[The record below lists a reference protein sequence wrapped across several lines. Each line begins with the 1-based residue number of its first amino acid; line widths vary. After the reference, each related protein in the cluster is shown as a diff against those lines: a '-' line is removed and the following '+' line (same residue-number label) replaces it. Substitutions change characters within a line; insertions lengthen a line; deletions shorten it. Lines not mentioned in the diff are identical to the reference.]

1 MSFETYSLGHALAAS
16 LKRELLLAVR
26 QKSELFNPLLF
37 FLVVVV
43 FVPLGITP
51 DKHFLAKLAP
61 GMIWVFALLATLLSL
76 ESLFKADF
84 EDGSLEQMLV
94 SPLSLFWIVGVKVFC
109 HWLLT
114 GVPLTLLA
122 PVLGVMLFLP
132 SEAYLGLIVSLLI
145 GTACLSLIGAIG
157 AALTVSLRRGGLVL
171 SLIVMPL
178 YVPILIFGADAVNNL
193 AQGLPYA
200 FSLLVLSVFFF
211 LALLGAP
218 LASAGALRIS
228 VTA

>member
-1 MSFETYSLGHALAAS
+1 M
-16 LKRELLLAVR
+16 
-26 QKSELFNPLLF
+26 
-37 FLVVVV
+37 VVV

-114 GVPLTLLA
+114 GVPSPISSSLGRNVISAVRSLFRFNCLA
-122 PVLGVMLFLP
+122 VNWHGLFKP
-132 SEAYLGLIVSLLI
+132 NWRHRAV
-145 GTACLSLIGAIG
+145 
-157 AALTVSLRRGGLVL
+157 LTVSLRRGGLVL

-193 AQGLPYA
+193 AQGFTLRIL
-200 FSLLVLSVFFF
+200 LLVLSVFFPGTLGLLLPVPVLYVSVLRLKCLT
-211 LALLGAP
+211 LAIYKERYRGQVVICVNAEHQGLSIMKIG
-218 LASAGALRIS
+218 LAKR
-228 VTA
+228 

>member
-1 MSFETYSLGHALAAS
+1 
-16 LKRELLLAVR
+16 
-26 QKSELFNPLLF
+26 
-37 FLVVVV
+37 
-43 FVPLGITP
+43 
-51 DKHFLAKLAP
+51 
-61 GMIWVFALLATLLSL
+61 
-76 ESLFKADF
+76 
-84 EDGSLEQMLV
+84 MLV

-145 GTACLSLIGAIG
+145 GTACLKPNWRHR

-211 LALLGAP
+211 LALLGLLLP
-218 LASAGALRIS
+218 VPVPYVSVLRLKCLTLAIYKRALPGAGCDLR
-228 VTA
+228 